1 MKSGLLI
8 NNQWIPG
15 AGRLPVRN
23 PFTGREIAEAP
34 LADAGQIR
42 EAIAAAHAAFGFTRR
57 QPAHQ
62 RATLLRAVAGG
73 IGQRRAEFA
82 RVLVEEVGKPIGFAE
97 AEVARAILTFEA
109 AAEEARRPRGELL
122 ALDAM
127 PAGESHFG
135 LSQRFPLGVIAG
147 VTPFNFPLN
156 LVAHKVAPCIATG
169 NTMVLKP
176 APKTPLSAL
185 LLAEVLV
192 EAGLPAGQVNVVP
205 CSNADAAVLTG
216 DERVKK
222 ISFTGSSSVGW
233 ALKAQCGRKRITL
246 ELGGNAPVIVHEDAE
261 VAAALGPIAMG
272 AFGQAGQSCIS
283 VQRVLAHESRYEE
296 VREGLSAVIREK
308 IHTGDPADRRTVVGP
323 LIDAEAL
330 SRSAGLIREALEK
343 GARLVAG
350 GGIHGPCLE
359 ATVLEDLP
367 ADCALATEEAFA
379 PILTLHR
386 YQTFEEAIALANATR
401 YGLQAGVFTRD
412 ITRAMRA
419 FEALEFGGVLINQVP
434 TWRVETMPYG
444 GIKDSGFGREGV
456 RYAMEEM
463 TEPKSL
469 ILNLH

>member
-1 MKSGLLI
+1 MTSGLLI

-15 AGRLPVRN
+15 AGRLPVHN
-23 PFTGREIAEAP
+23 PFTGEMITEAP
-34 LADAGQIR
+34 LGDAAQIQ
-42 EAIAAAHAAFGFTRR
+42 EAITAAQAAFGVTRS
-57 QPAHQ
+57 QSAYQ
-62 RATLLRAVAGG
+62 RAALLRAVAAG
-73 IGQRRAEFA
+73 IDQRRAAFT
-82 RVLVEEVGKPIGFAE
+82 RVLVEEVGKPLVFAE

-135 LSQRFPLGVIAG
+135 FTQRFPLGVIVG

-185 LLAEVLV
+185 LLAEVLLEV
-192 EAGLPAGQVNVVP
+192 GMPAGQINVVP

-222 ISFTGSSSVGW
+222 ISFTGSSAVGW
-233 ALKAQCGRKRITL
+233 ALKAQCGKKRITL
-246 ELGGNAPVIVHEDAE
+246 ELGGNAPVIVHEDAD
-261 VAAALGPIAMG
+261 VAAAVGPIAMG
-272 AFGQAGQSCIS
+272 GFGQAGQSCIS
-283 VQRVLAHESRYEE
+283 VQRVLVHESRYEE
-296 VREGLSAVIREK
+296 VREGLTAVIREK

-323 LIDAEAL
+323 LIDAQAL
-330 SRSAGLIREALEK
+330 SRSAGLIREAQEK

-359 ATVLEDLP
+359 ATVLEELP
-367 ADCALATEEAFA
+367 ADCALATQEAFA

-386 YQTFEEAIALANATR
+386 YKTFEEALALANATR
-401 YGLQAGVFTRD
+401 YGLQAGIYTRSLPL
-412 ITRAMRA
+412 AMRA

-469 ILNLH
+469 ILNLR